1 MIGRA
6 DWDSQYLAVPSLEV
20 ATVVQ
25 HPLTGVMVTVGNI
38 FFIRLFVFVSP
49 TPVKTD
55 SDA

>member
-6 DWDSQYLAVPSLEV
+6 DWDSQYLPVPSLEV

-25 HPLTGVMVTVGNI
+25 HPQTGVMVTVGHI
-38 FFIRLFVFVSP
+38 SFIKLFVFPSP